1 MFTKLRLYGY
11 IWWRLHRDFFTFKG
25 ILMSFWGWVRP
36 YFTLKMI
43 PIILSLWLMTN
54 GIWYILGFVP
64 FDWVSSE
71 LRAFARGYIAFLYTP
86 IALEKPVILFI
97 AKPIYKFLYRN
108 DFVEYYEV
116 KLKYSYKKYEREVE
130 L

>member
-1 MFTKLRLYGY
+1 
-11 IWWRLHRDFFTFKG
+11 
-25 ILMSFWGWVRP
+25 
-36 YFTLKMI
+36 
-43 PIILSLWLMTN
+43 MTN

-64 FDWVSSE
+64 FEWVSPE
-71 LRAFARGYIAFLYTP
+71 LRTFARGYIAFLYTP

-116 KLKYSYKKYEREVE
+116 KLLKKCDYANIIGTFIAEI